1 MNGLIRVSY
10 FNDTATVTK
19 WVISKNRMINH
30 LRSCAV
36 IAHLFQSNHIVLASV
51 KTPLIKNLRTG
62 KNSRVFFISSTMH
75 HHPLRLKNHV
85 VASFIPHGSTA
96 NSASNSSSSSM
107 SDDTSEYIF
116 DLVCSPYQQQCIIA
130 SVSDHSLLTVDSNY
144 FAITSKGKGHRGRIN
159 SIECCMDSTNLLLSA
174 SNDKNVF
181 LWDLRVFTGPVSKIP
196 HDDEVLGVSSGMNG
210 VLASSCNSS
219 IFFYD
224 MRFLTHNH
232 SLSTATT
239 TTGSCSGGSSKRP
252 RQTIAEYSDVHSD
265 VITHLKFHPVH
276 RNILHSASEDGLI
289 CTYDVTVSESEDAV
303 TSILNTECPI
313 ARFGFF
319 GANLEGVYS
328 ISTVETMSCWHYPSA
343 QRLSCFSTIRE
354 EFNLDYLVDC
364 FTINHDYDN
373 NCSELYL
380 LGGNSDGMGSIIKV
394 DPTAC
399 TLVNT
404 INHQEYGHGANIR
417 CCSIQYNGN
426 ETCLVTGGEDSRI
439 CRWVVG
445 EEGGGNP
452 DMNQATLHSGTLK
465 AKTADLSRNSL
476 HHRPY

>member
-1 MNGLIRVSY
+1 
-10 FNDTATVTK
+10 
-19 WVISKNRMINH
+19 
-30 LRSCAV
+30 
-36 IAHLFQSNHIVLASV
+36 
-51 KTPLIKNLRTG
+51 
-62 KNSRVFFISSTMH
+62 MH
-75 HHPLRLKNHV
+75 HHPFTLKNHV
-85 VASFIPHGSTA
+85 VASFIPLASTIDTT
-96 NSASNSSSSSM
+96 SSSSSSCRSGI

-116 DLVCSPYQQQCIIA
+116 DLIWSPYQQQCIIA
-130 SVSDHSLLTVDSNY
+130 SVSDHSLLTIDSNN
-144 FAITSKGKGHRGRIN
+144 FSITSKGKGHRGRIN

-181 LWDLRVFTGPVSKIP
+181 IWDLRAFTGPVSKIP
-196 HDDEVLGVSSGMNG
+196 HDDEVLAVSSGMDG

-224 MRFLTHNH
+224 MRYLTHNH
-232 SLSTATT
+232 SLSTTT
-239 TTGSCSGGSSKRP
+239 TSTGSCSGGSNKRP
-252 RQTIAEYSDVHSD
+252 CQTIAEYSDVHSD

-313 ARFGFF
+313 SRFGFF
-319 GANLEGVYS
+319 GANQEGVYS

-343 QRLSCFSTIRE
+343 QRLSSFSTIRE

-364 FTINHDYDN
+364 FTINNDNN

-380 LGGNSDGMGSIIKV
+380 LGGNSDGMGSIIKI

-404 INHQEYGHGANIR
+404 IHHQEYGHRTNIR

-426 ETCLVTGGEDSRI
+426 EKCLVTGGEDSRI
-439 CRWVVG
+439 CRWVIG
-445 EEGGGNP
+445 EEGGRP
-452 DMNQATLHSGTLK
+452 DMNQATQHSGTLK
-465 AKTADLSRNSL
+465 AKTTDLTRNSL